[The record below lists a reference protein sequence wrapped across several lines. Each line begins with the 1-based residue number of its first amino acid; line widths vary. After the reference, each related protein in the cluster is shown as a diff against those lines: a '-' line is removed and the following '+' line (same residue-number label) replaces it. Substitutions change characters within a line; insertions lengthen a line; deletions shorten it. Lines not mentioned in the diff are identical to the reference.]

1 MATTQAQVQELINEI
16 HKTNINLE
24 KLIERDKFQNKRID
38 KLEEEIESLRTK
50 IDNNKDFVNK
60 ILGAIS
66 FIAFSMP
73 LILRYIR

>member
-60 ILGAIS
+60 VLGAIS

>member
-50 IDNNKDFVNK
+50 IDSNKDFVNK
-60 ILGAIS
+60 VLGAIS
-66 FIAFSMP
+66 VIAFVMP
-73 LILRYIR
+73 LILKFI

>member
-1 MATTQAQVQELINEI
+1 MATTQVQIQELISEI

-24 KLIERDKFQNKRID
+24 KLIERDKSQNKRLE
-38 KLEEEIESLRTK
+38 KLEAEIESLRSK
-50 IDNNKDFVNK
+50 VDSNKDFVNK
-60 ILGAIS
+60 VLGAIS

>member
-73 LILRYIR
+73 LILRYIK

>member
-50 IDNNKDFVNK
+50 IDSNKDFVNK
-60 ILGAIS
+60 VLGAIS

-73 LILRYIR
+73 LILRYIK